1 MKNQISKEELT
12 RISGEYQ
19 AKFGVKMDDWLT
31 MILYELD
38 EKMVE
43 HNQKVDLLISKIEK
57 VASFVRG
64 ETKSV
69 HFSNNKEAFWFG
81 FGSTLSLAIGI
92 SVIAIVGYFV
102 FTNTRDFNEKKK
114 FVSENSNYWQY
125 RILMKNGQIFTSGES
140 KYLVLKNRKK
150 NTGDIEI
157 GKEYEIDSKNKRILV
172 PLGR

>member
-43 HNQKVDLLISKIEK
+43 HKQRVDTLISKIES
-57 VASFVRG
+57 VAAFVRG
-64 ETKSV
+64 ETKSI
-69 HFSNNKEAFWFG
+69 HFANNKQALSYG
-81 FGSTLSLAIGI
+81 FGGSLAI
-92 SVIAIVGYFV
+92 SVGLVAIAIVGYII
-102 FTNTRDFNEKKK
+102 TINTVDYNDKQKLIKAYKNINDYNLLIRYGNVVNE
-114 FVSENSNYWQY
+114 
-125 RILMKNGQIFTSGES
+125 NGA
-140 KYLVLKNRKK
+140 KYLVLEKHK
-150 NTGDIEI
+150 NTGDIRI
-157 GKEYEIDSKNKRILV
+157 GNEYEIDSKNKRILV